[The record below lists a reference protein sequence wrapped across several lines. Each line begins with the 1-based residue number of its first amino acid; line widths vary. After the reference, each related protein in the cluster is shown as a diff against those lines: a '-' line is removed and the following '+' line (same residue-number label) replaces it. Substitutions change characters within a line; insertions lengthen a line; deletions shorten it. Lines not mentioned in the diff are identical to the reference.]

1 MCDFCIAEF
10 PLEKNATSVIPSSW
24 IKTKEGSTFC
34 LWPTK
39 LSNSE
44 TSIAIKRG
52 DSPDADWEEKL
63 IIKIYPKK
71 RCGVPFKKCQ
81 NKHSALYNS
90 GSTGLDTEDTENDE
104 NSIENAVPIF
114 PSPIGYSCK
123 RPSKTSKPPCAPSQC
138 KKQRL
143 EVGSDLSGFKDV
155 GSQSSSKEPNESNS
169 ASASEEHLNNVSQNI
184 TSSKCAEK
192 IQDSEEDSDVNSSSG
207 TSDAESSNFED
218 KDAERN
224 KNNTL
229 IQEFNAENKST
240 KVIDSFLDQQ
250 FKKSGIDTTNELGIM
265 SEYTIRRLFRW
276 MYKLNLQNKQLQQ
289 SIEELKS
296 MLQRKSFKTSATVV
310 PDLILPCAN
319 PDEDLILDYVIVK
332 MSSLWRYYR
341 ATDAKHYWLVEGGR
355 RVR

>member
-1 MCDFCIAEF
+1 MLAAKALQRSQMNQIQHL
-10 PLEKNATSVIPSSW
+10 PVKSTLIMSPKILHLQSVQRKF
-24 IKTKEGSTFC
+24 KT
-34 LWPTK
+34 
-39 LSNSE
+39 
-44 TSIAIKRG
+44 
-52 DSPDADWEEKL
+52 
-63 IIKIYPKK
+63 
-71 RCGVPFKKCQ
+71 
-81 NKHSALYNS
+81 
-90 GSTGLDTEDTENDE
+90 
-104 NSIENAVPIF
+104 
-114 PSPIGYSCK
+114 
-123 RPSKTSKPPCAPSQC
+123 
-138 KKQRL
+138 
-143 EVGSDLSGFKDV
+143 
-155 GSQSSSKEPNESNS
+155 
-169 ASASEEHLNNVSQNI
+169 
-184 TSSKCAEK
+184 
-192 IQDSEEDSDVNSSSG
+192 EEDSDVNSSSG

-319 PDEDLILDYVIVK
+319 PDEVKRLDEKLQDKVVFADFVEFLSTKAAGNTALHIGYTLIGLIMTPYCGGYYTWDGLHKSTKKLAVK
-332 MSSLWRYYR
+332 SHRNLHKTLEGEALCRPITLNQALSCMATKDVFLKLSS
-341 ATDAKHYWLVEGGR
+341 
-355 RVR
+355 